1 MRQETIEAETKTVT
15 TVSRKTKKYRPR
27 KESSICFRGWF
38 VSRCF
43 CWRWS
48 HPLEIRWSETKPRIS
63 GDKELVIRFIAA
75 ASKLIQTQF
84 FSVSWLF
91 RFFSSFQKEFS
102 SDEIFSGPKNFFK
115 TLRDGRV
122 MHHHQEVLGS
132 IPATTNLFC
141 CKNWIKR
148 RMVNFSLLYQWASI
162 MLVWGQN
169 SLEDIF
175 SSRMVSRKEGESIG
189 CHRMMVKLDILM
201 YKANSFL
208 IQIKKPIWPYC

>member
-1 MRQETIEAETKTVT
+1 MKKINLENRFAKKTIRQETIEAETKTVT

-91 RFFSSFQKEFS
+91 RFFLLFKKNFLLMKFFRVQRIFLKRWERWS
-102 SDEIFSGPKNFFK
+102 SD
-115 TLRDGRV
+115 
-122 MHHHQEVLGS
+122 
-132 IPATTNLFC
+132 
-141 CKNWIKR
+141 
-148 RMVNFSLLYQWASI
+148 AS
-162 MLVWGQN
+162 
-169 SLEDIF
+169 
-175 SSRMVSRKEGESIG
+175 SSRGPGFDSCYNQLVLLQELNQAENGELQPAVSVGFDYASVGSKFFGG
-189 CHRMMVKLDILM
+189 
-201 YKANSFL
+201 YFFL
-208 IQIKKPIWPYC
+208 KNGK